1 MHNSP
6 FTIHN
11 LRCIRA
17 IVLVTLFA
25 VAVSGCGYALA
36 GRGSFLPADIRTV
49 GIPKLDNRS
58 TFFQVEDIITE
69 KIRAEFIGRGK
80 YAVTPEA
87 LGADA
92 VLTGEII
99 SISVQPVGFTEQQLA
114 SRYLFTVS
122 MRVQF
127 ADARTNEV
135 LWSNEALVFRE
146 EYELATRGS
155 TALDGAAFLDQER
168 SSMDRIGGDVARS
181 VVTAIL
187 EAF

>member
-1 MHNSP
+1 MHNAQ
-6 FTIHN
+6 FTSHK
-11 LRCIRA
+11 L
-17 IVLVTLFA
+17 IVIVTLLA
-25 VAVSGCGYALA
+25 VAASGCGYALA

-49 GIPKLDNRS
+49 GIPKLENKS
-58 TFFQVEDIITE
+58 TFFQVEDVMTD

-114 SRYLFTVS
+114 SRYLFTLS

-127 ADARTNEV
+127 NDARTNEV
-135 LWSNEALVFRE
+135 LWSNDALLFRE

-155 TALDGAAFLDQER
+155 TALDGAGFLDQER
-168 SSMDRIGGDVARS
+168 SSVDRIASDVARS

>member
-1 MHNSP
+1 M
-6 FTIHN
+6 
-11 LRCIRA
+11 
-17 IVLVTLFA
+17 
-25 VAVSGCGYALA
+25 A

-49 GIPKLDNRS
+49 GIPKLENKS
-58 TFFQVEDIITE
+58 TFFQVEDVITE

-92 VLTGEII
+92 VLTGEIT
-99 SISVQPVGFTEQQLA
+99 SVSVQPVGFTEQQLA
-114 SRYLFTVS
+114 SRYLFTLV

-135 LWSNEALVFRE
+135 LWSNDALIFRE

-155 TALDGAAFLDQER
+155 TVDGAAFLDQER
-168 SSMDRIGGDVARS
+168 SSVDRIAGDLARS